1 MNIFE
6 ISGYAAIGLI
16 LTAALIP
23 GIAVP
28 ALFFT
33 PIALCVWM
41 VGQCLPEEETNNEV
55 TLKK

>member
-28 ALFFT
+28 ALFLT
-33 PIALCVWM
+33 PIALCIWVLGEC
-41 VGQCLPEEETNNEV
+41 VPQEE
-55 TLKK
+55 KKEATIKK